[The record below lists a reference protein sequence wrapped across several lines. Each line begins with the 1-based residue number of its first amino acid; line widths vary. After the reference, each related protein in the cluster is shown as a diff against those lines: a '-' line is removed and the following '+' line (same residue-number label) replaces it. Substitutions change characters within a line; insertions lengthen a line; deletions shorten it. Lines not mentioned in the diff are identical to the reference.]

1 MRVRQACSGVDNG
14 QFKVHCVVARF
25 QLGSPT
31 MQMGCGVV
39 VPTEFSSERNH
50 TQSYPGEKIYEK
62 EKISTN
68 EMLQD
73 DEAFEWQEVRRGK
86 N

>member
-1 MRVRQACSGVDNG
+1 
-14 QFKVHCVVARF
+14 
-25 QLGSPT
+25 